1 MSDAALTLPRSP
13 ATWLTPRAPVI
24 LDWTAEKA
32 RAFGKAN
39 LTFRHALHERAM
51 FSDAGLAATL
61 DAYPRDKLG
70 VFTMGCD
77 PVDWT
82 SWRRGDAGDLS
93 GAQLLEAV
101 EQGRIWLNL
110 RAANA
115 YLADYAALSDE
126 VFADKERNARVRT
139 LKRDVGLL
147 ISSPNAQV
155 FYHLDTPLVSLW
167 QIRGRKRVWLYPP
180 QAPFVEVAQLER
192 IVLRETAEQFDYAP
206 AWDAGA
212 EVCDLTPGRMVTWKQ
227 NAPHRIE
234 NGPMVN
240 VSLSLEFMTPRA
252 IARANLIYG
261 NGVLRR
267 RLGIKTAIRD
277 RLDAQGLARIAAARA
292 AKALKLQKASER
304 VLPVTFRLD
313 AAEPGRLVEL

>member
-1 MSDAALTLPRSP
+1 MSDTALALPRNPS
-13 ATWLTPRAPVI
+13 TWLAPRAPVI

-39 LTFRHALHERAM
+39 LAFRHELHHRPM
-51 FSDAGLAATL
+51 FADAGLAAAL
-61 DAYPRDKLG
+61 DAYPRDRLG
-70 VFTMGCD
+70 VFTMGSD

-101 EQGRIWLNL
+101 ETGRIWLNL

-115 YLADYAALSDE
+115 HLPAYAALSDE
-126 VFADKERNARVRT
+126 IFADKERNAPVRT

-180 QAPFVEVAQLER
+180 EAPFVSDEQLER

-206 AWDAGA
+206 AWDAAA
-212 EVCDLTPGRMVTWKQ
+212 EVHDLTPGRMVTWRQ

-234 NGPMVN
+234 NGPMLN

-252 IARANLIYG
+252 IARANLVYG

-267 RLGIKTAIRD
+267 RFGLKTPIRD

-292 AKALKLQKASER
+292 AKALKLQKACER

-313 AAEPGRLVEL
+313 AARPGQLIEL

>member
-1 MSDAALTLPRSP
+1 MSDTTLAIPRNP
-13 ATWLTPRAPVI
+13 TTWLAPRAPVI
-24 LDWTAEKA
+24 LDWTPVKA
-32 RAFGKAN
+32 RTFGRAN
-39 LTFRHALHERAM
+39 LAFRHALHERPM
-51 FSDAGLAATL
+51 FGDAGLAATL
-61 DAYPRDKLG
+61 DAYPREKLG
-70 VFTMGCD
+70 VFTMGHD
-77 PVDWT
+77 PVDWG
-82 SWRRGDAGDLS
+82 SWRRGSAGDLT

-101 EQGRIWLNL
+101 EAGRIWLNL

-115 YLADYAALSDE
+115 YLPAYAALSDE
-126 VFADKERNARVRT
+126 IFADKERNARVRT

-167 QIRGRKRVWLYPP
+167 QVRGHKRVWLYPP
-180 QAPFVEVAQLER
+180 QAPFVSDEQLER

-206 AWDAGA
+206 AWDAA
-212 EVCDLTPGRMVTWKQ
+212 ADVHDLTPGRMVTWKQ

-267 RLGIKTAIRD
+267 RLALRGPIRD
-277 RLDAQGLARIAAARA
+277 RLDAGGLARIAAARA
-292 AKALKLQKASER
+292 AKALKLQKACER
-304 VLPVTFRLD
+304 VLPVTFLLD
-313 AAEPGRLVEL
+313 AANPGRLIEL

>member
-1 MSDAALTLPRSP
+1 MTDAALHLPRTPS
-13 ATWLTPRAPVI
+13 TWLKPREAVV
-24 LDWTAEKA
+24 LDWTDAKA
-32 RAFGKAN
+32 RAFTKAN
-39 LTFRHALHERAM
+39 LAFRHSLHERPM
-51 FSDAGLAATL
+51 FDDAGLAAAL
-61 DAYPRDKLG
+61 DGYPRDKLG
-70 VFTMGCD
+70 VFTMGED

-93 GAQLLEAV
+93 GAELLAAAEA
-101 EQGRIWLNL
+101 GRIWLNL
-110 RAANA
+110 RAANL
-115 YLADYAALSDE
+115 YLPAYAALCDE
-126 VFADKERNARVRT
+126 VFADKERASGVRT

-167 QIRGRKRVWLYPP
+167 QIRGQKRVWVYPP
-180 QAPFVEVAQLER
+180 EAPYVTDEQLER
-192 IVLRETAEQFDYAP
+192 IVLRESAEQFGYAP
-206 AWDAGA
+206 EWDAGA
-212 EVCDLTPGRMVTWKQ
+212 EVHDLTPGRMVTWRQ

-234 NGPMVN
+234 NGPMLN

-267 RLGIKTAIRD
+267 RLGLKAPIRD
-277 RLDAQGLARIAAARA
+277 RLDAQGVARIAAARA
-292 AKALKLQKASER
+292 AKALKLQMASER

-313 AAEPGRLVEL
+313 AGEPGKLVEL